1 MPEPPRGGRIQEGS
15 THEMVRVPLEFAKPT
30 MRLAKP
36 ICDASGRVLAGSG
49 SVLSPSV
56 VRLLRRL
63 AIQTVVVDG
72 GDDTVAGWEA
82 IRPLGEERRLLEAR
96 MGTVTPRSA
105 RALLHEALERRLER
119 REQRLG
125 IAGGEG

>member
-1 MPEPPRGGRIQEGS
+1 
-15 THEMVRVPLEFAKPT
+15 MVRVPLEYAKPT

-36 ICDASGRVLAGSG
+36 ICDAKGRVLAGSG

-72 GDDTVAGWEA
+72 SDDTVAGWET
-82 IRPLGEERRLLEAR
+82 IRPLAEERQRLATR
-96 MGTVTPRSA
+96 IGTVTPRSP
-105 RALLHEALERRLER
+105 RALLHEALERRLVR

-125 IAGGEG
+125 DGRDD

>member
-1 MPEPPRGGRIQEGS
+1 
-15 THEMVRVPLEFAKPT
+15 MVRVPLEFAKPT

-72 GDDTVAGWEA
+72 GDDTVAGWET
-82 IRPLGEERRLLEAR
+82 IRPLAEERRLLEVR
-96 MGTVTPRSA
+96 MGTVAPRSA
-105 RALLHEALERRLER
+105 RALLREALQRRVER

-125 IAGGEG
+125 GGGDA

>member
-1 MPEPPRGGRIQEGS
+1 MA
-15 THEMVRVPLEFAKPT
+15 RVPLEFAKPT

-36 ICDASGRVLAGSG
+36 ICDAKGRVLAGSG
-49 SVLSPSV
+49 SLLTASV

-72 GDDTVAGWEA
+72 DEGAVAGWEA
-82 IRPLGEERRLLEAR
+82 IRPLGEERALLELR
-96 MGTVTPRSA
+96 LGETTPRSA
-105 RALLHEALERRLER
+105 RAQLGDALDRRLVR

-125 IAGGEG
+125 SGGEG

>member
-1 MPEPPRGGRIQEGS
+1 
-15 THEMVRVPLEFAKPT
+15 MVRVPLEYAKPT

-36 ICDASGRVLAGSG
+36 ICDAKGRVLAGSG

-72 GDDTVAGWEA
+72 GDDVVAGWEA
-82 IRPLGEERRLLEAR
+82 IRPLAEERQLLETR
-96 MGTVTPRSA
+96 MGEVPARSA
-105 RALLHEALERRLER
+105 RALLHDALDRRLVR

-125 IAGGEG
+125 SDGREG

>member
-1 MPEPPRGGRIQEGS
+1 
-15 THEMVRVPLEFAKPT
+15 MVRVPLEYAKPT

-36 ICDASGRVLAGSG
+36 ICDAKGRVLAGSG

-72 GDDTVAGWEA
+72 GEDVVAGWEA
-82 IRPLGEERRLLEAR
+82 IRSLAEERQLLETR
-96 MGTVTPRSA
+96 MGEVAPRSA
-105 RALLHEALERRLER
+105 RALLQDALDRRLVR

-125 IAGGEG
+125 DGRDD

>member
-1 MPEPPRGGRIQEGS
+1 
-15 THEMVRVPLEFAKPT
+15 MVRVPLEFAKPT

-49 SVLSPSV
+49 SVLTPSV

-82 IRPLGEERRLLEAR
+82 IRPLDEERRLLEAR
-96 MGTVTPRSA
+96 IGAVTPRSA
-105 RALLHEALERRLER
+105 RALLHQALERRLER

-125 IAGGEG
+125 VGGGED